1 MVSDFFCLPQ
11 VLGSDTAFGRTFS
24 NQIVKKSGTV
34 ICVDSEKER
43 GELYVKALNDSVRD
57 TRAYFYQC
65 DVRDAAQIEDVV
77 RKVTKDVGDISVLI
91 NAAGYASLISTY
103 FDVSWSTRG
112 FAKLH

>member
-1 MVSDFFCLPQ
+1 M
-11 VLGSDTAFGRTFS
+11 
-24 NQIVKKSGTV
+24 

-65 DVRDAAQIEDVV
+65 DVRDAAQVEDVV

-91 NAAGYASLISTY
+91 NAAGYNSLVSTY
-103 FDVSWSTRG
+103 FDVSERHVVSLESHSNVSYLFHRSTRMC
-112 FAKLH
+112 